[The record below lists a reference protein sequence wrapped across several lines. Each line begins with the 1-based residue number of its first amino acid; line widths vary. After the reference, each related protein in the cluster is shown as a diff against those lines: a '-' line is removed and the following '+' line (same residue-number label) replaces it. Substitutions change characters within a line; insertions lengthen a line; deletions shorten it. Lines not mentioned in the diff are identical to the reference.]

1 MSSKK
6 KKPKMEYRFYEIP
19 AGSPVLALLG
29 EKWKQSYGRD
39 IDYLHFHNH
48 LEIGFC
54 YDGEGT
60 LTLKDDEVPFG
71 GQMFSVIPR
80 NFPHTTNS
88 TPETISRWEYLF
100 VDADGFLR
108 EVFDKNSMMA
118 DSLIR
123 RVNRRAHF
131 FRVAEQPRMAEK
143 IRQIIEAM
151 RGHREFYQEEVR
163 GLLLAF
169 LMELARMNR
178 ESEEKQ
184 ELDGEENADST
195 LIARALDY
203 ISDCYDK
210 PIRVEQ
216 LAEVC
221 HISET
226 HFRRVFCQCMH
237 MTPVEYLNRVRV
249 QMACDSL
256 RKTNDQVGVIA
267 ARVGFSTLSTFNRN
281 FKQIMGKTPQE
292 WRRNPEHF
300 ERKLL
305 NYDIKTEEGW

>member
-1 MSSKK
+1 
-6 KKPKMEYRFYEIP
+6 MEYRFYEIP
-19 AGSPVLALLG
+19 GGCPVLALLG
-29 EKWKQSYGRD
+29 EKWTQNYGRN

-48 LEIGFC
+48 MEIGFC

-60 LTLKDDEVPFG
+60 LTLKDENVPYG

-88 TPETISRWEYLF
+88 ASGTVSRWEYLF
-100 VDADGFLR
+100 IDADGFLG
-108 EVFDKNSMMA
+108 ETFEKNSMVA

-123 RVNRRAHF
+123 RVNRKALF
-131 FRVAEQPRMAEK
+131 FRVSEQPRMGVL
-143 IRQIIEAM
+143 IRQIIETM
-151 RGHREFYQEEVR
+151 RGGKEFYLEETK

-169 LMELARMNR
+169 LMELARLNR
-178 ESEEKQ
+178 DIGEEKGQ
-184 ELDGEENADST
+184 VEEDAAGIT

-216 LAEVC
+216 LAEIC

-226 HFRRVFCQCMH
+226 HFRRIFCQCMH
-237 MTPVEYLNRVRV
+237 MTPVEYLNRVRIK
-249 QMACDSL
+249 MACDSL
-256 RKTNDQVGVIA
+256 RKTNDQVGNIA
-267 ARVGFSTLSTFNRN
+267 MKVGFSTLSTFNRN

-292 WRRNPEHF
+292 WRKNPEHF
-300 ERKLL
+300 ERNLL